1 MSRIK
6 GPYELDWGNNT
17 LTDIGEL
24 DVDYDQ
30 DTEEYSTL
38 QHNRFEVDGS
48 IMVKITLTLLRT
60 DIQALAA
67 VLPQYYVAEGQQMST
82 GETVDSSVGAI
93 DVVPNC
99 DEEVRNNLDVTSCGN
114 PGQTMRL
121 VNARTRISGIDNPD
135 KLRTVMVEFVGEA
148 EGGTAAVQFFVAGGI
163 S

>member
-1 MSRIK
+1 MLITIK
-6 GPYELDWGNNT
+6 TQRNT
-17 LTDIGEL
+17 P
-24 DVDYDQ
+24 
-30 DTEEYSTL
+30 
-38 QHNRFEVDGS
+38 RFNTIVL
-48 IMVKITLTLLRT
+48 KITLTLLRT
-60 DIQALAA
+60 DIPALAA
-67 VLPQYYVAEGQQMST
+67 VLPQYYVAQGETLST

-99 DEEVRNNLDVTSCGN
+99 EDETRNNLDVTSCGD